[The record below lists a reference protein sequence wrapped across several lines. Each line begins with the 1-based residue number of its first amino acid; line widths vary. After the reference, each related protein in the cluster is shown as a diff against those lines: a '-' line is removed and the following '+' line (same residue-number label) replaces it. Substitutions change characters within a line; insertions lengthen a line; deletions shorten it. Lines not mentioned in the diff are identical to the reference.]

1 MPVLMQ
7 SILSGVL
14 IGGVYALIG
23 IGLTLIFGVM
33 RVINFAQ
40 GELVMVGMYV
50 TFFLFK
56 GFGMDPFLSVVVTM
70 PALFLLGALLQ
81 RTLINKVLGALPQNQ
96 ILLTIGIGLVL
107 ANTAMLLFTADYR
120 ILSTS
125 YSSSSVGVGGDVRL
139 STPLLYCFLITA
151 VITAALYWFLVKTD
165 TGHAIRATAQDRDA
179 AQLMGV
185 NVRNMGVLAFGL
197 GASLA
202 GAAGALVAPTYYI
215 YPQVGSAF
223 TLKAFVVVVLGGMG
237 SIIGATLGGVLIGT
251 AESLSA
257 AYLGSGWKDLCVY
270 AIFLLVLL
278 LKPSGLLGKS
288 RM

>member
-1 MPVLMQ
+1 MAVLLQ
-7 SILSGVL
+7 SILSGIL

-40 GELVMVGMYV
+40 GELVMVGMYA
-50 TFFLFK
+50 TFWVFVLL
-56 GFGMDPFLSVVVTM
+56 GVDPFVSVVLTM
-70 PALFLLGALLQ
+70 PALFLLGAVLQ
-81 RTLINKVLGALPQNQ
+81 RSLINRVLDALPQNQ

-107 ANTAMLLFTADYR
+107 SNTAILVFTSDYR

-125 YSSSSVGVGGDVRL
+125 YSSSSVALGAMRL
-139 STPLLYCFLITA
+139 STPLIYCFLITA
-151 VITAALYWFLVKTD
+151 AITAALYWFLVKTD
-165 TGHAIRATAQDRDA
+165 MGHAIRATAQDRDA

-185 NVRNMGVLAFGL
+185 NVRTMGVVAFGL
-197 GASLA
+197 GSALA
-202 GAAGALVAPTYYI
+202 GAAGALVAPIYYI
-215 YPQVGSAF
+215 YPQVGGAF

-237 SIIGATLGGVLIGT
+237 SIIGATLGGVLIGV
-251 AESLSA
+251 AESLSGT
-257 AYLGSGWKDLCVY
+257 YIGSGWKDLCVY
-270 AIFLLVLL
+270 VIFLLVLL

>member
-1 MPVLMQ
+1 MAVLIQ
-7 SILSGVL
+7 SVLGGVL
-14 IGGVYALIG
+14 IGGIYALIG

-40 GELVMVGMYV
+40 GDLVMVGMYC
-50 TFFLFK
+50 TFWLFVLL
-56 GFGMDPFLSVVVTM
+56 GIDRFLSVVLTM
-70 PALFLLGALLQ
+70 PALFLLGELLQ
-81 RTLINKVLGALPQNQ
+81 RTRTTRVLDALPKNQ

-107 ANTAMLLFTADYR
+107 SNTAMLVFTSDYR

-125 YSSSSVGVGGDVRL
+125 YSSSSVALGVIRL
-139 STPLLYCFLITA
+139 SKPLLFCFLITA

-185 NVRNMGVLAFGL
+185 NVRYMGVLAFGL
-197 GASLA
+197 GSALA
-202 GAAGALVAPTYYI
+202 GAAGALVAPIYYI
-215 YPQVGSAF
+215 YPQVGGPF
-223 TLKAFVVVVLGGMG
+223 TLKALVVVRLGGMG
-237 SIIGATLGGVLIGT
+237 CTIGAILGVTSIGLNV
-251 AESLSA
+251 SLA
-257 AYLGSGWKDLCVY
+257 ASYIAADMKDLCVY
-270 AIFLLVLL
+270 VIFLLVLL

>member
-1 MPVLMQ
+1 MAVLLQ

-14 IGGVYALIG
+14 IGGVYALTG
-23 IGLTLIFGVM
+23 VGLTLIFGVM

-40 GELVMVGMYV
+40 GDLVMVGMYA
-50 TFFLFK
+50 TFWVFVLL
-56 GFGMDPFLSVVVTM
+56 GLDPFLSVVVTM
-70 PALFLLGALLQ
+70 PLLFLLGAILQ
-81 RTLINKVLGALPQNQ
+81 RSLINRVLDALPQNQ

-107 ANTAMLLFTADYR
+107 SNVAMLAFTSDYR

-125 YSSSSVGVGGDVRL
+125 YSSSSVALGAMRL
-139 STPLLYCFLITA
+139 STPLIYCFLITA

-165 TGHAIRATAQDRDA
+165 VGHAIRATAQDRDA

-185 NVRNMGVLAFGL
+185 NVRTMGVVAFGL
-197 GASLA
+197 GAALA
-202 GAAGALVAPTYYI
+202 GAAGALVAPIYYI
-215 YPQVGSAF
+215 YPQVGGAF

-237 SIIGATLGGVLIGT
+237 SIIGATLGGVLIGV
-251 AESLSA
+251 AESVSA
-257 AYLGSGWKDLCVY
+257 TYIGSGWKDLCVY
-270 AIFLLVLL
+270 VIFLLVLL

>member
-1 MPVLMQ
+1 LAVLIQ
-7 SILSGVL
+7 SILSGIL
-14 IGGVYALIG
+14 IGGIYALIG

-40 GELVMVGMYV
+40 GDLVMVGMYV

-56 GFGMDPFLSVVVTM
+56 GFGMDPFLSVILTM

-81 RTLINKVLGALPQNQ
+81 RTLINRVLDALPQNQ

-107 ANTAMLLFTADYR
+107 SNLAMLLFTSDYR

-125 YSSSSVGVGGDVRL
+125 YSSSSVPLGGIRL
-139 STPLLYCFLITA
+139 STPLLSCFLITA
-151 VITAALYWFLVKTD
+151 AITAALYWFLVKTD

-185 NVRNMGVLAFGL
+185 NVRSMGILAFGL
-197 GASLA
+197 GAALA

-215 YPQVGSAF
+215 YPQVGGAF

-237 SIIGATLGGVLIGT
+237 SIVGAMLGGVLIGT
-251 AESLSA
+251 AESVSA
-257 AYLGSGWKDLCVY
+257 SYLGSGWKDLCVY

-288 RM
+288 RV

>member
-1 MPVLMQ
+1 MAVLMQ

-40 GELVMVGMYV
+40 GDLVMVGMYV
-50 TFFLFK
+50 TFFLFR
-56 GFGMDPFLSVVVTM
+56 GFGIDPFLSVVITM
-70 PALFLLGALLQ
+70 PALFVLGALLQ
-81 RTLINKVLGALPQNQ
+81 RTLINRVLDALPQNQ

-107 ANTAMLLFTADYR
+107 ANTAMLLFTSDYR

-125 YSSSSVGVGGDVRL
+125 YSSSSVPLGGIRL

-151 VITAALYWFLVKTD
+151 AITAALYWFLVKTD

-185 NVRNMGVLAFGL
+185 SVRTMGVLAFGL
-197 GASLA
+197 GAALA

-215 YPQVGSAF
+215 YPQVGGAF

-237 SIIGATLGGVLIGT
+237 SMIGATLGGVLIGT

-257 AYLGSGWKDLCVY
+257 SYLGSGWKDLCVY
-270 AIFLLVLL
+270 VIFLLVLL